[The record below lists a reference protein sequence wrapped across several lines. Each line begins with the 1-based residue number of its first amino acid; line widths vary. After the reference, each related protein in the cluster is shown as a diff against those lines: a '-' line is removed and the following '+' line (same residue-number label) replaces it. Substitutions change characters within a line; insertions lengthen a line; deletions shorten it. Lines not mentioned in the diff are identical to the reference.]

1 MLAGSAMI
9 YTIQCDTGTPTD
21 AIRVAL
27 ARAPEDQ
34 EVALAF
40 PLGAA
45 CALADAA
52 ELEALWAHCQ
62 ALGKRVVV
70 IGGDQALR
78 AHAVAAG
85 FAAATSLEEW
95 ETAKHRAVRRRRLS
109 LGPMVR
115 KRPKE
120 EPNAADIKV
129 VRGGG
134 TIAEEGADDLYDPV
148 GEDPPG
154 YVADLV
160 ASDETRSPAALYGDA
175 PTIPLQR
182 GRITRRLEESRRE
195 AAAAEALDRAQQE
208 YEDQITR
215 KIRTTS
221 AADTASTPTAAAN
234 PADPESKTADQPAD
248 EGKEAES

>member
-1 MLAGSAMI
+1 MI
-9 YTIQCDTGTPTD
+9 YTIQCDTGTPID
-21 AIRVAL
+21 AIQAAL
-27 ARAPEDQ
+27 ARAPAD
-34 EVALAF
+34 EVALTF
-40 PLGAA
+40 PLGVA
-45 CALADAA
+45 CAFADAA

-62 ALGKRVVV
+62 ALGMRVVV

-85 FAAATSLEEW
+85 FAAATSVDEW
-95 ETAKHRAVRRRRLS
+95 ETVKHRAVRRHRRS
-109 LGPMVR
+109 LGPQLQ
-115 KRPKE
+115 KRPEE
-120 EPNAADIKV
+120 EPAAVDIRV

-134 TIAEEGADDLYDPV
+134 TIAEEGAGDLYDLV

-160 ASDETRSPAALYGDA
+160 ASDETLAPVERQSQI

-182 GRITRRLEESRRE
+182 GRITRRLEELRRE

-215 KIRTTS
+215 TIRTTS
-221 AADTASTPTAAAN
+221 ATDTTSPPTAAAN

-248 EGKEAES
+248 EGKGAES

>member
-1 MLAGSAMI
+1 MI

-21 AIRVAL
+21 AIRAAL
-27 ARAPEDQ
+27 ARAPSDEI
-34 EVALAF
+34 ALTF
-40 PLGAA
+40 PLGVA

-62 ALGKRVVV
+62 ALGKHVVV

-95 ETAKHRAVRRRRLS
+95 ETAKHKAVRRRRLS

-120 EPNAADIKV
+120 EPAAVDMRV
-129 VRGGG
+129 VRSGG
-134 TIAEEGADDLYDPV
+134 TIAEEGAADLYDPV

-160 ASDETRSPAALYGDA
+160 AADETRSPAALYGDA
-175 PTIPLQR
+175 PTIPLKR
-182 GRITRRLEESRRE
+182 SRITRWLEESRRE

-208 YEDQITR
+208 YEDQITQ
-215 KIRTTS
+215 KIRTTGT
-221 AADTASTPTAAAN
+221 ADTASTPTAAAN

-248 EGKEAES
+248 EGKASEG